1 MWLEGNVYSIEQ
13 KTKFRETVNLLIESK
28 FKVFPDID
36 NYVQAFILFPT
47 SQKSESDLLAWNEIV
62 IRIYSDKKLKKI
74 GSEFVESSL
83 GLFRDFTFFKTESV
97 AWKTDN
103 PNYNFAF
110 DSLPRVEFSSLNLKC
125 YSRGDSTAIYETSGN
140 YFPTLEKFLGNRGKV
155 TWQRAGYDPN
165 KTYAAIGKYS
175 IRIKESSYASL
186 ALTIEMIKKK
196 MPLTSRHIKD
206 IHEEEYK
213 LSWEEFIQK
222 PGMLRAAISMLAKR
236 VKIQLA
242 STKNN
247 HIAYTLKHK
256 LKIVHRIPQGDDM
269 ALFTKY
275 QVQLDTD
282 LYRAMKALQEYRNNK
297 SKLIEGEVIGE
308 MIA

>member
-1 MWLEGNVYSIEQ
+1 MATEAQIKANQENAKKSTGPATSEGKQRSSMNAMVHGIFSKIPLLPGENQEQFKLLEDEIIKAYQPTDAMEYH
-13 KTKFRETVNLLIESK
+13 L
-28 FKVFPDID
+28 
-36 NYVQAFILFPT
+36 VQ
-47 SQKSESDLLAWNEIV
+47 
-62 IRIYSDKKLKKI
+62 RIYLTCIRQIRLREAEAAKLEISMIPEVMCKSVTQLFEHNSDKKFTAEDI
-74 GSEFVESSL
+74 SEL
-83 GLFRDFTFFKTESV
+83 TE
-97 AWKTDN
+97 AH
-103 PNYNFAF
+103 YMFAQ
-110 DSLPRVEFSSLNLKC
+110 
-125 YSRGDSTAIYETSGN
+125 A
-140 YFPTLEKFLGNRGKV
+140 LEKE
-155 TWQRAGYDPN
+155 
-165 KTYAAIGKYS
+165 
-175 IRIKESSYASL
+175 IKESGYASL
-186 ALTIEMIKKK
+186 ALTIEMIKEK
-196 MPLTSRHIKD
+196 MPLTSRHMKD

-222 PGMLRAAISMLAKR
+222 PGMLRAAISLLAKR

-275 QVQLDTD
+275 QLQLDTD

>member
-1 MWLEGNVYSIEQ
+1 MATEAQIKANQENAKKSTGPATSLGKQRSSMNAMIHGIFSKIPLLPSENQEQFKLLEDEIIKAYQPTDAMECH
-13 KTKFRETVNLLIESK
+13 L
-28 FKVFPDID
+28 
-36 NYVQAFILFPT
+36 VQ
-47 SQKSESDLLAWNEIV
+47 
-62 IRIYSDKKLKKI
+62 RIYLTCIRQIRLREAEAAKLEISMMPEVMCKSVTQLFEHNSDKKFTAEDI
-74 GSEFVESSL
+74 SEL
-83 GLFRDFTFFKTESV
+83 TE
-97 AWKTDN
+97 AH
-103 PNYNFAF
+103 YMFAQ
-110 DSLPRVEFSSLNLKC
+110 
-125 YSRGDSTAIYETSGN
+125 A
-140 YFPTLEKFLGNRGKV
+140 LEKE
-155 TWQRAGYDPN
+155 
-165 KTYAAIGKYS
+165 
-175 IRIKESSYASL
+175 IKE
-186 ALTIEMIKKK
+186 
-196 MPLTSRHIKD
+196 MPLTFRHMKD

-222 PGMLRAAISMLAKR
+222 PGMLRAAISMIAQR

-275 QVQLDTD
+275 QLQLDTD
-282 LYRAMKALQEYRNNK
+282 LYRAMRALQEYRNNK

>member
-1 MWLEGNVYSIEQ
+1 MATEAQIKANQENAKKSTGPLTEEGKQRSSMNAMTHGIFSTIPLLPGENLEQFKLLEEEIIKAYQPTDAMECLLVQRVYLTCMRQIRLREAEAAKLEISMMPEVMC
-13 KTKFRETVNLLIESK
+13 KTVT
-28 FKVFPDID
+28 
-36 NYVQAFILFPT
+36 QLF
-47 SQKSESDLLAWNEIV
+47 EHN
-62 IRIYSDKKLKKI
+62 SDKRFTAEDM
-74 GSEFVESSL
+74 SEL
-83 GLFRDFTFFKTESV
+83 TE
-97 AWKTDN
+97 AH
-103 PNYNFAF
+103 YMFAQ
-110 DSLPRVEFSSLNLKC
+110 
-125 YSRGDSTAIYETSGN
+125 A
-140 YFPTLEKFLGNRGKV
+140 LEKE
-155 TWQRAGYDPN
+155 
-165 KTYAAIGKYS
+165 
-175 IRIKESSYASL
+175 IKESGYASL
-186 ALTIEMIKKK
+186 ALTIEMIKEK
-196 MPLTSRHIKD
+196 MPLTSRHMKD

>member
-1 MWLEGNVYSIEQ
+1 MATEAQIKANQENAKKSTGPATSEGKQRSSMNAMIHGIFSKIPLLRGENQEQFKLLEDEIIKAYQPTDAMEYH
-13 KTKFRETVNLLIESK
+13 L
-28 FKVFPDID
+28 
-36 NYVQAFILFPT
+36 VQ
-47 SQKSESDLLAWNEIV
+47 
-62 IRIYSDKKLKKI
+62 RIYLTCIRQIRLREAEAEKLEISMMPEVMCKSVTQLFEHNSDKKFTAEDI
-74 GSEFVESSL
+74 SEL
-83 GLFRDFTFFKTESV
+83 TE
-97 AWKTDN
+97 AH
-103 PNYNFAF
+103 YMFAQ
-110 DSLPRVEFSSLNLKC
+110 
-125 YSRGDSTAIYETSGN
+125 
-140 YFPTLEKFLGNRGKV
+140 TLEKE
-155 TWQRAGYDPN
+155 
-165 KTYAAIGKYS
+165 
-175 IRIKESSYASL
+175 IKESGYASL
-186 ALTIEMIKKK
+186 ALTIEMIKEK
-196 MPLTSRHIKD
+196 MPLTSRHMKD
-206 IHEEEYK
+206 INEEEYK

>member
-1 MWLEGNVYSIEQ
+1 MATEAQIKANQENAKKSTGPATSEGKQRSSMNAMVHGIFSKIPLLPGENQEQIKLLEDEIIKAYQPTDAMEYH
-13 KTKFRETVNLLIESK
+13 L
-28 FKVFPDID
+28 
-36 NYVQAFILFPT
+36 VQ
-47 SQKSESDLLAWNEIV
+47 
-62 IRIYSDKKLKKI
+62 RIYLTCIRQIRLREAEAAKLEISMIPEVMCKSVTQLFEHNSDKKFTAEDI
-74 GSEFVESSL
+74 SEH
-83 GLFRDFTFFKTESV
+83 TE
-97 AWKTDN
+97 AH
-103 PNYNFAF
+103 YMFAQ
-110 DSLPRVEFSSLNLKC
+110 
-125 YSRGDSTAIYETSGN
+125 A
-140 YFPTLEKFLGNRGKV
+140 LEKE
-155 TWQRAGYDPN
+155 
-165 KTYAAIGKYS
+165 
-175 IRIKESSYASL
+175 IKESGYASL
-186 ALTIEMIKKK
+186 ALTIEMIKEK

-222 PGMLRAAISMLAKR
+222 PGMLRAAISILAKR

-275 QVQLDTD
+275 QIQLDTD

>member
-1 MWLEGNVYSIEQ
+1 MATEAQIKANQENAKKSTGPITENGKQRSSMNAMIHGIFSKIPLLPGENQEQFKLLEDEIIKAYQPTDAMEYH
-13 KTKFRETVNLLIESK
+13 L
-28 FKVFPDID
+28 
-36 NYVQAFILFPT
+36 VQ
-47 SQKSESDLLAWNEIV
+47 
-62 IRIYSDKKLKKI
+62 RIYLTCIRQIRLREAEAAKLEISMMPEVMCKSVTQLFEHNSDKKFTAEDI
-74 GSEFVESSL
+74 SEL
-83 GLFRDFTFFKTESV
+83 TE
-97 AWKTDN
+97 AH
-103 PNYNFAF
+103 YMFAQAL
-110 DSLPRVEFSSLNLKC
+110 DKE
-125 YSRGDSTAIYETSGN
+125 
-140 YFPTLEKFLGNRGKV
+140 
-155 TWQRAGYDPN
+155 
-165 KTYAAIGKYS
+165 
-175 IRIKESSYASL
+175 IKESGYASL
-186 ALTIEMIKKK
+186 ALTIEMIKEK
-196 MPLTSRHIKD
+196 MPLTSRHMKD

-297 SKLIEGEVIGE
+297 SKLIEGEVIDE

>member
-1 MWLEGNVYSIEQ
+1 MATEAQIKANQENAKKSTGPATSEGKQRSSMNAMIHGIFSKIPLLPGENQEQFKLLEDEIIKVYQPTDAMEYH
-13 KTKFRETVNLLIESK
+13 L
-28 FKVFPDID
+28 
-36 NYVQAFILFPT
+36 VQ
-47 SQKSESDLLAWNEIV
+47 
-62 IRIYSDKKLKKI
+62 RIYLTCIRQIRLREAEAAKLEISMIPEVMCKSVTQLFEHNSDKKFTAEDI
-74 GSEFVESSL
+74 SEL
-83 GLFRDFTFFKTESV
+83 TE
-97 AWKTDN
+97 AH
-103 PNYNFAF
+103 YMFAQ
-110 DSLPRVEFSSLNLKC
+110 
-125 YSRGDSTAIYETSGN
+125 A
-140 YFPTLEKFLGNRGKV
+140 LEKE
-155 TWQRAGYDPN
+155 
-165 KTYAAIGKYS
+165 
-175 IRIKESSYASL
+175 IKESGYASL
-186 ALTIEMIKKK
+186 ALTIEMIKEK
-196 MPLTSRHIKD
+196 MPLTSRHMKD

>member
-1 MWLEGNVYSIEQ
+1 MATEAQIKANQENAKKSTGPATSEGKQRSSMNAMVHGIFSKIPLLPGENQEQFKLLEDEIIKAYQPTDAMEYH
-13 KTKFRETVNLLIESK
+13 L
-28 FKVFPDID
+28 
-36 NYVQAFILFPT
+36 VQ
-47 SQKSESDLLAWNEIV
+47 
-62 IRIYSDKKLKKI
+62 RIYLTCIRQIRLREAEAAKLEISMMPEVMCKSVTQVFEHNSDKKFTAEDI
-74 GSEFVESSL
+74 SEL
-83 GLFRDFTFFKTESV
+83 TE
-97 AWKTDN
+97 AH
-103 PNYNFAF
+103 YMFAQ
-110 DSLPRVEFSSLNLKC
+110 
-125 YSRGDSTAIYETSGN
+125 A
-140 YFPTLEKFLGNRGKV
+140 LEKE
-155 TWQRAGYDPN
+155 
-165 KTYAAIGKYS
+165 
-175 IRIKESSYASL
+175 IKESGYASL
-186 ALTIEMIKKK
+186 ALTIEMIKEK
-196 MPLTSRHIKD
+196 MPLTSRHMKD

-222 PGMLRAAISMLAKR
+222 PGMLRAAISLLAKR

-275 QVQLDTD
+275 QLQLDTD